1 MPKEK
6 PKQDCH
12 CQALSLLL
20 EFQFKK
26 KKAHV
31 SHWAFPRQQSL
42 LSLKRKDWKFSFP
55 GTHLENLLKSA
66 GKEGIKIWR
75 FK

>member
-26 KKAHV
+26 KKKKAHV
-31 SHWAFPRQQSL
+31 SHPAFPRQQSL

-66 GKEGIKIWR
+66 GKEGIKI
-75 FK
+75 